1 MQNCIISLLKATLY
15 KVVEVLSL
23 SDYILSVFFSNTR
36 QSVCLYVL
44 EENRKRVVHQSSEAT
59 NVKDKKAK
67 KELKVK
73 QNKKEK
79 RRRSYILSVMLMQK
93 NLVLEMCAC

>member
-1 MQNCIISLLKATLY
+1 MATLY

-36 QSVCLYVL
+36 QSMCLYVL
-44 EENRKRVVHQSSEAT
+44 EENRKESGWYTRVAKLQT
-59 NVKDKKAK
+59 LRIKKRK

-93 NLVLEMCAC
+93 KTWF